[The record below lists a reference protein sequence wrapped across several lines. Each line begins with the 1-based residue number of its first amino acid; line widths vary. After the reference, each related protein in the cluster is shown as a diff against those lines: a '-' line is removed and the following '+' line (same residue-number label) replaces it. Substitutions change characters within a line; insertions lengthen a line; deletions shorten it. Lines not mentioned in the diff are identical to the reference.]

1 MFSVRRLEVL
11 LAAILTM
18 LLCCSAAGQEPAQKE
33 SSQPKIEWHAGP
45 TTGQLGDIA
54 EIKIPK
60 GYSFTGKQGA
70 QTLLEL
76 THNIPSG
83 HELGALIPNGED
95 DQWFMTFEFEDT
107 GYVKDEEKDKLD
119 APALLKSMQEGTEEA
134 NEERRK
140 RGWRAFHVTGWEKQP
155 FYDPLTHNLTWAIQ
169 GRGDDPR
176 GEPTINHSIR
186 LLGRKGTVNVDLVA
200 SSKDYRTSISEFNSL
215 IAGFNYKQGSR
226 YADFTA
232 GDKVAEYGLGALIVG
247 GAGAVALK
255 TGFLAKFWKVLV
267 AGLAAL
273 IGAIKK
279 FFKSIFG
286 NEDKIQDPQQEQR

>member
-1 MFSVRRLEVL
+1 
-11 LAAILTM
+11 
-18 LLCCSAAGQEPAQKE
+18 
-33 SSQPKIEWHAGP
+33 
-45 TTGQLGDIA
+45 
-54 EIKIPK
+54 
-60 GYSFTGKQGA
+60 
-70 QTLLEL
+70 
-76 THNIPSG
+76 
-83 HELGALIPNGED
+83 
-95 DQWFMTFEFEDT
+95 MTFEFEDT
-107 GYVKDEEKDKLD
+107 GYVKDDEKDKRD

-134 NEERRK
+134 NEERSK

-215 IAGFNYKQGSR
+215 IAG
-226 YADFTA
+226 
-232 GDKVAEYGLGALIVG
+232 
-247 GAGAVALK
+247 
-255 TGFLAKFWKVLV
+255 
-267 AGLAAL
+267 LAAL